1 MSEEMKSETD
11 NIQEQ
16 SNEDFNVIFVSK
28 TDDGTVVATTP
39 LSIRDQKLQ
48 LALSQYDPENKK
60 YSVYLNEGI
69 SPSKSISVEE
79 IEELSTNTQND
90 LNKVL
95 RNTNTNLKIYILN
108 FTQKEQQKLLKKDKK
123 QQ

>member
-1 MSEEMKSETD
+1 MSEEIKSETD

-16 SNEDFNVIFVSK
+16 SNEDFDVIFVSK
-28 TDDGTVVATTP
+28 ADDGTVVAPTP

-69 SPSKSISVEE
+69 VVKSHAGQKYTSDAMSIAVFRGICEEAQGVVTRKQNRTDRPSSQVQPCVTYS
-79 IEELSTNTQND
+79 
-90 LNKVL
+90 
-95 RNTNTNLKIYILN
+95 RR
-108 FTQKEQQKLLKKDKK
+108 
-123 QQ
+123 